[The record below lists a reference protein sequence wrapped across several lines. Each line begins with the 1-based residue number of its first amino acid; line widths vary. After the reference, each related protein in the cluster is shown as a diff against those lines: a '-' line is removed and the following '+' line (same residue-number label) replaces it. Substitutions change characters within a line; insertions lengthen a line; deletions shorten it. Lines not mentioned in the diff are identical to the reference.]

1 MKKSLLAILLICAM
15 VLALFG
21 GAVAVHAAPAEVFAD
36 DFSDASLSGK
46 YTVVADTAAVVDG
59 KLVIDSTA
67 TVYGGAMITKQKVT
81 SFVLEFDL
89 NNACEGGNTFSV
101 ITGIQNKDVFDLN
114 DWNKSAVLFGSVD
127 SMCVNNSAG
136 QWQRYSWYN
145 VPVKTDV
152 RVRITVDTGVFKIE
166 HKAAGA
172 DWVVIED
179 HAGGA
184 LSLQPTE
191 GYIALAING
200 AGKATID
207 NISLTAEPAAEE
219 PTPSE
224 PKPTEPAPTEPKP
237 TEPAPTEPAPTE
249 PKPTVPAGEF
259 YWEDNFDGRTEL
271 GEMYSNNLGATGSVS
286 IVDGKLKFDKI
297 ADATGVFLNTQAMG
311 NKFTVS
317 FDLNM
322 QEGSSPAAFLFGID
336 NPGAVMYWDGSINR
350 FSMAMDAYRMGCAGT
365 EMAYV
370 PGSGTDTD
378 AAVAYQAAWFQAHC
392 TPVNKAEDE
401 YLNVRL
407 VFDVV
412 DGENTLTV
420 YYKLNTEADSELEKA
435 RVTWKGVDAAGYIG
449 IVSQGASADF
459 TIDNLVITDREE
471 LPDDGNDTTPETG
484 ATTPETD
491 ATTPDATVPETGDR
505 FVGTIAAVLMA
516 LSLTAVVALPHCRR
530 RSNG

>member
-1 MKKSLLAILLICAM
+1 MKKSLLAIALICTM
-15 VLALFG
+15 VLGLFG
-21 GAVAVHAAPAEVFAD
+21 GSFTVNAAPAEVFAD

-46 YTVVADTAAVVDG
+46 YTVVADTASVVDG

-67 TVYGGAMITKQKVT
+67 TVYGGAMITKQKVN

-89 NNACEGGNTFSV
+89 NNGCEGGNTFSV
-101 ITGIQNKDVFDLN
+101 ITGIQNKDAFDLN

-224 PKPTEPAPTEPKP
+224 PTPSEPAPTEPAPTEPAP
-237 TEPAPTEPAPTE
+237 TEPAAPTE

-271 GEMYSNNLGATGSVS
+271 GDMYSNNLGATGSVS

-297 ADATGVFLNTQAMG
+297 ADATGLFLNTQAMG

-471 LPDDGNDTTPETG
+471 LPDDGG
-484 ATTPETD
+484 ATI
-491 ATTPDATVPETGDR
+491 PETGDG
-505 FVGTIAAVLMA
+505 FVGTLAAALMV
-516 LSLTAVVALPHCRR
+516 LSLTAIVVLPNRR
-530 RSNG
+530 RNAK